1 MSSSSIL
8 LADCHPSRI
17 PSRCFLLLCALLA
30 VFSAGCGGLQ
40 EKKLPQLPP
49 PPVSQTPH
57 SLRGPTRTVVI
68 DPGHGGDD
76 PGAAYHGLKEK
87 DINLDI
93 AGRLKP
99 YLDAVPIR
107 VQLTRDNDTFIELS
121 ERAGVAHRMQAD
133 AFVSIHANAN
143 RRAWVSGIEVYYPRE
158 SEVTAVQGWPPRIGS
173 GEAAYSSTTIR
184 QLAWDLVLRNAR
196 SQSELLAEDICTSL
210 RAQLGAQCIT
220 KPARFVVLRQAQMP
234 AVLVETGYLSNPDE
248 AKKLGDADYRQRL
261 AEAVGDGLLAFLS
274 RTE

>member
-1 MSSSSIL
+1 M
-8 LADCHPSRI
+8 
-17 PSRCFLLLCALLA
+17 
-30 VFSAGCGGLQ
+30 
-40 EKKLPQLPP
+40 
-49 PPVSQTPH
+49 
-57 SLRGPTRTVVI
+57 VVI

-76 PGAAYHGLKEK
+76 PGASHHDLKEK

-107 VQLTRDNDTFIELS
+107 VQMTRDNDTFVELT
-121 ERAGVAHRMQAD
+121 ERAGIAHRTQAD

-143 RRAWVSGIEVYYPRE
+143 SRAWVSGLEVYYPRE
-158 SEVTAVQGWPPRIGS
+158 SEVTSVQGWPPRVGG

-220 KPARFVVLRQAQMP
+220 KAARFVVLRQAQMP
-234 AVLVETGYLSNPDE
+234 AVLVESGYLSNPDE